1 MYPHEAGSRTKGS
14 SCVVYW
20 PTAKMVALSK
30 LVLLGGATVSQAF
43 APLGASARPSTVA
56 VAARQPI
63 IAGNWKL
70 NPATV
75 EEAGALAKGVLELLG
90 DETCAVGGGVEG
102 CAEVVVFPPF
112 PFIGTVVGDLAE
124 AGVGVGAQSVFAVAE
139 SGAYT
144 GAVSCAMVD
153 SMGCEY
159 VLCGHSER
167 RTVFKDDDAA
177 VNKKVLRVY
186 EDGLKP
192 VLCIGETKE
201 EYEAGLC
208 EDVCKV
214 QLAKDL
220 AGVSKEQAMDLVI
233 AYEPVWAIG
242 TGLVCPSDVAQ
253 SVHKTVRAFLAELY
267 DDAVADAVRIQYGG
281 SVTPESVDE
290 LMSMPDI
297 DGCLVG
303 GASLVAEKFARICN
317 YVRA

>member
-1 MYPHEAGSRTKGS
+1 M
-14 SCVVYW
+14 
-20 PTAKMVALSK
+20 ALMSK
-30 LVLLGGATVSQAF
+30 LVL
-43 APLGASARPSTVA
+43 ASAVA
-56 VAARQPI
+56 
-63 IAGNWKL
+63 KL
-70 NPATV
+70 NPPTV
-75 EEAGALAKGVLELLG
+75 EDANALAKAVAELMG
-90 DETCAVGGGVEG
+90 DETCAVDGGGDM
-102 CAEVVVFPPF
+102 CTEVV
-112 PFIGTVVGDLAE
+112 
-124 AGVGVGAQSVFAVAE
+124 SVFAEAE
-139 SGAYT
+139 SGAFT
-144 GAVSCAMVD
+144 GAVSTAMVE

-208 EDVCKV
+208 GRV
-214 QLAKDL
+214 QGPARQGSG
-220 AGVSKEQAMDLVI
+220 GVSRQAMDLVI

-267 DDAVADAVRIQYGG
+267 DQAVADAVRIQYGG

-303 GASLVAEKFARICN
+303 GASLVAE
-317 YVRA
+317 VRPHLQLRRA

>member
-1 MYPHEAGSRTKGS
+1 
-14 SCVVYW
+14 
-20 PTAKMVALSK
+20 
-30 LVLLGGATVSQAF
+30 
-43 APLGASARPSTVA
+43 
-56 VAARQPI
+56 
-63 IAGNWKL
+63 
-70 NPATV
+70 
-75 EEAGALAKGVLELLG
+75 
-90 DETCAVGGGVEG
+90 
-102 CAEVVVFPPF
+102 
-112 PFIGTVVGDLAE
+112 
-124 AGVGVGAQSVFAVAE
+124 
-139 SGAYT
+139 
-144 GAVSCAMVD
+144 
-153 SMGCEY
+153 
-159 VLCGHSER
+159 
-167 RTVFKDDDAA
+167 

-267 DDAVADAVRIQYGG
+267 DQAVADAVRIQYGG

>member
-1 MYPHEAGSRTKGS
+1 M
-14 SCVVYW
+14 
-20 PTAKMVALSK
+20 
-30 LVLLGGATVSQAF
+30 
-43 APLGASARPSTVA
+43 
-56 VAARQPI
+56 
-63 IAGNWKL
+63 
-70 NPATV
+70 
-75 EEAGALAKGVLELLG
+75 G
-90 DETCAVGGGVEG
+90 DETCAVDGDGAM
-102 CAEVVVFPPF
+102 CTEVVVFPPY
-112 PFIGTVVGDLAE
+112 PFLGSVVEDLADV
-124 AGVGVGAQSVFAVAE
+124 GIGVGAQSVFAEAE
-139 SGAYT
+139 SGAFT
-144 GAVSCAMVD
+144 GAVSTAMVE

-267 DDAVADAVRIQYGG
+267 DQAVADAVRIQYGG

>member
-1 MYPHEAGSRTKGS
+1 M
-14 SCVVYW
+14 
-20 PTAKMVALSK
+20 ALMSK
-30 LVLLGGATVSQAF
+30 LVLASAVASTAAF
-43 APLGASARPSTVA
+43 APSSSARASTA
-56 VAARQPI
+56 LAARQPI

-70 NPATV
+70 NPPTV
-75 EEAGALAKGVLELLG
+75 EDANALAKAVAELMG
-90 DETCAVGGGVEG
+90 DETCAVDGDGDM
-102 CAEVVVFPPF
+102 CTEVVVFPPY
-112 PFIGTVVGDLAE
+112 PFLGSVVEDLADV
-124 AGVGVGAQSVFAVAE
+124 GIGVGAQSVFAEAE
-139 SGAYT
+139 SGAFT
-144 GAVSCAMVD
+144 GAVSTAMVE

-267 DDAVADAVRIQYGG
+267 DQAVADAVRIQYGG

>member
-1 MYPHEAGSRTKGS
+1 MSRI
-14 SCVVYW
+14 
-20 PTAKMVALSK
+20 
-30 LVLLGGATVSQAF
+30 
-43 APLGASARPSTVA
+43 A
-56 VAARQPI
+56 VACALLLSSVHGFQASNSVATPRAAALHARQPI

-75 EEAGALAKGVLELLG
+75 QEADALAKGLLEALG
-90 DETCAVGGGVEG
+90 EDTCAVSEG
-102 CAEVVVFPPF
+102 MAECTEIVVFPPF
-112 PFIGTVVGDLAE
+112 PFLAAVVDDLE
-124 AGVGVGAQSVFAVAE
+124 GVGVSVGAQSIFHEFE

-144 GAVSCAMVD
+144 GAVSCAMVE
-153 SMGCEY
+153 SMKCEY

-177 VNKKVLRVY
+177 INGKVLKVI

-208 EDVCKV
+208 EDVCKL

-220 AGVSKEQAMDLVI
+220 AGVTAEQMKTTVI

-253 SVHKTVRAFLAELY
+253 KVHATIRSYLATLY
-267 DDAVADAVRIQYGG
+267 DQATADAVRIQYGG
-281 SVTPESVDE
+281 SVTPDSVDE
-290 LMSMPDI
+290 LMSQPDI

-317 YVRA
+317 FVRA